1 MTGYRAS
8 IPDTYLKVPPRAVRP
23 TKIYSI
29 WTWWALHI
37 LTSVPYI
44 HTLAPALTTYGRHT
58 VISTTGHNSTYG
70 SITVNVDGRLLVRVE
85 QGYLCLVMAAPISR
99 RAGPARVSMV
109 IALTWRS
116 WVLALTCCQW
126 GFVFSGWACPL
137 AMMFWRHLRVA
148 GGRAYVTIILY
159 VGWLYWPSLLTSRFF
174 IPP

>member
-29 WTWWALHI
+29 WTWVALHI

-58 VISTTGHNSTYG
+58 VSSTTGHYSTYG

-116 WVLALTCCQW
+116 WVLALTYCQW
-126 GFVFSGWACPL
+126 GSCSRAVL
-137 AMMFWRHLRVA
+137 AHLLVVWRHLRVA
-148 GGRAYVTIILY
+148 GDRAYVTIILY
-159 VGWLYWPSLLTSRFF
+159 AGWLCWPGLLTSRFF